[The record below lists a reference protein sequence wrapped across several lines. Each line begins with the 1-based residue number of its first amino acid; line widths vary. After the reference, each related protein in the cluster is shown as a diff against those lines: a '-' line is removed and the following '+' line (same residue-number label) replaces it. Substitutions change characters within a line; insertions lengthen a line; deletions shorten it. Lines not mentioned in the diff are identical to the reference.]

1 MTEGTKAGSGRTRSG
16 NGRNGTVHAMT
27 LPIDNDTSPIDGGDS
42 EAGESPMWA
51 VYRGHLWETKT
62 YSAEQKKQRLEAWP
76 GDRRPPFQH
85 KIMGLARQAVPM
97 LLC

>member
-62 YSAEQKKQRLEAWP
+62 YSAEKKRSR
-76 GDRRPPFQH
+76 D
-85 KIMGLARQAVPM
+85 
-97 LLC
+97 